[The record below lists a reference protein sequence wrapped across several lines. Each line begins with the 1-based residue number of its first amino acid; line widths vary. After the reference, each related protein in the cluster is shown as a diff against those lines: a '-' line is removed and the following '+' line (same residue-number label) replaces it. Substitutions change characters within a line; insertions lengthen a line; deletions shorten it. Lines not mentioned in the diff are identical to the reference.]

1 MKKSKSIV
9 ALIII
14 VAIIAALGYY
24 AFGVL
29 SATKDKE
36 DDGIKLGLDLAGGV
50 SITYEAVDGAP
61 STEDMAD
68 TIYKL
73 QRRAESYSTE
83 ASVYQQGD
91 DRITIEIP
99 GVSDANEVLEELGTP
114 GSLEFQTPDGEAF
127 LDGDDIADA
136 QAASTGSDV
145 NDSGYIVELTLT
157 DEAAETFAEVTGE
170 YVGQQLPIV
179 YDGET
184 ISSPTVESQITGGTA
199 QITGMES
206 YEEAEELASM
216 IRIGSL
222 SVELE
227 EVQSEV
233 VSAQLGSD
241 AIKTSL
247 MAAAIG
253 LAIVMILL
261 IVFYAIPGVVA
272 AIALA
277 LYTALV
283 VSVINVFDVTLT
295 LPGIAGIIL
304 SIGMA
309 VDANVIIFARIR
321 EELAADHSVL
331 NSIKNGFKKGLSA
344 IIDGNITTLI
354 AAAVLGAR
362 GSGSVRGFAATL
374 AIGIVLS
381 MFTALVI
388 TRILMLSFYGL
399 GAKKERAYRRA
410 KERKTINFIGK
421 RKIYFLI
428 SIVIIVIGF
437 GSMGYQSSQDNGALN
452 YSLEF
457 VGGTSTTVAMDKDYT
472 VEELE
477 SEVVPVVSEVTGD
490 SAIQTQNVT
499 DSDSI
504 VIKTRTLDLEERE
517 ELSSALQEN
526 FGVEEDDITYTNI
539 SSTISSEMRSDALWA
554 VIIAAILMLIY
565 IWFRFKDIRYASSAV
580 LALVHDI
587 LIVLTCYAL
596 TRISVGST
604 FIACML
610 TLIGYSINDTI
621 VIFDRFRENLNN
633 AREKKDADAVM
644 EIGNKSITQTITRSI
659 MTSLTTF
666 VMVFMLYLLGVATI
680 RDFALPLI
688 VGIISGTYSS
698 IAIASGL
705 WFSFK
710 LHIGKE
716 KLVRKPKQE
725 VKAVAA
731 EASGEDKP
739 KEEKRELVSQK
750 RKKKKRR

>member
-9 ALIII
+9 AIIII

-36 DDGIKLGLDLAGGV
+36 DAGIKLGLDLAGGV

-61 STEDMAD
+61 SSEDMAD

-145 NDSGYIVELTLT
+145 NDSGYVVELTLT
-157 DEAAETFAEVTGE
+157 DEAAETFAEITGE

-184 ISSPTVESQITGGTA
+184 ISSPTVQSQITGGTA
-199 QITGMES
+199 QITGMDS

-241 AIKTSL
+241 AISTSL
-247 MAAAIG
+247 KAAAIG

-261 IVFYAIPGVVA
+261 IIFYAVPGVVA

-331 NSIKNGFKKGLSA
+331 VSIKSGFKKGLSA
-344 IIDGNITTLI
+344 IVDGNITTLI

-388 TRILMLSFYGL
+388 SRILMLSFYGL
-399 GAKKERAYRRA
+399 GVKNERAYRKA
-410 KERKTINFIGK
+410 KARKTINFIGK
-421 RKIYFLI
+421 RRIYFLV

-437 GSMGYQSSQDNGALN
+437 GYMGYQSNQGNGALN

-457 VGGTSTTVAMDKDYT
+457 VGGTSTTVEMDKDYT

-477 SEVVPVVSEVTGD
+477 SEVVPVVSEVTND
-490 SAIQTQNVT
+490 SAIQTQNV
-499 DSDSI
+499 SDSNAI

-517 ELSSALQEN
+517 ELSTALQEN
-526 FGVEEDDITYTNI
+526 FGVAEEDIQYTNI

-621 VIFDRFRENLNN
+621 VIFDRFRENLTN

-666 VMVFMLYLLGVATI
+666 VMVFVLYLLGVATI
-680 RDFALPLI
+680 KDFALPLI

-716 KLVRKPKQE
+716 KLVRIP
-725 VKAVAA
+725 KAV
-731 EASGEDKP
+731 KQP
-739 KEEKRELVSQK
+739 KEEQKTEKEETEPKKELVSQK